1 MQITKVV
8 TSVLFLFASLFSLGQ
23 TKPFEGV
30 IKLKVDLK
38 SKSPDMGE
46 DAMKVIFGVSP
57 DVTVYTKKNK
67 QRHSSSAGDS
77 YYLGDQKKLYMK
89 FRNVDTLYVVDYS
102 KSSPK
107 PTSTG
112 KTAEKKNI
120 AGYECE
126 VFSTKGEDGTRK
138 FYYSAQLPI
147 DPELF
152 KGMEIGNYDI
162 YAKATS
168 SMWLALEEE
177 SDIYK
182 VYQEAVSVT
191 PKPVDDSVF
200 KLPSL
205 PQAPY
210 EIEKILITPTYDRN
224 GGWASYLQKNL
235 DVDLAAKYVKIPR
248 GETSGLQSVLVKFL
262 VTDKGIVENARV
274 VNTKDVHPKLAQ
286 EALRVVNESGRWTPA
301 SIYGIKIPY
310 TMQQPVTFVIS
321 KN

>member
-1 MQITKVV
+1 MRIKCTAL
-8 TSVLFLFASLFSLGQ
+8 VLFLFSTFYSFGQ
-23 TKPFEGV
+23 TKTFEGI

-38 SKSPDMGE
+38 SKSPDMGDE
-46 DAMKVIFGVSP
+46 AMKVVLGVSP
-57 DVTVYTKKNK
+57 DVTVYTKNDN
-67 QRHSSSAGDS
+67 QRYTGSAGDS
-77 YYLGDQKKLYMK
+77 YYLGDDKKLYIK
-89 FRNVDTLYVVDYS
+89 FRKVDTLYVIDYS

-112 KTAEKKNI
+112 KTSEKKNI
-120 AGYECE
+120 AGYDCE
-126 VFSTKGEDGTRK
+126 VFFMKGEDGMQK
-138 FYYSAQLPI
+138 FYYSPQLPI
-147 DPELF
+147 APGLYKDMEL
-152 KGMEIGNYDI
+152 GNHRI
-162 YAKATS
+162 YGEATS

-177 SDIYK
+177 SKIYK
-182 VYQEAVSVT
+182 SYQEAISVT
-191 PKPVDDSVF
+191 PQAIDDSVF

-210 EIEKILITPTYDRN
+210 EIERVLITPTYDRN
-224 GGWASYLQKNL
+224 GGWAEYLRKNL
-235 DVDLAAKYVKIPR
+235 DADLAARIVKIPR
-248 GETSGLQSVLVKFL
+248 GETSGLQSVLVKFQ

-274 VNTKDVHPKLAQ
+274 VNSKDVHPKLAQ

>member
-1 MQITKVV
+1 MRIAITTLV
-8 TSVLFLFASLFSLGQ
+8 SFLFSFYSYSQ

-57 DVTVYTKKNK
+57 DVTVYTKNNK
-67 QRHSSSAGDS
+67 QRHTSSAGDS
-77 YYLGDQKKLYMK
+77 YYMGDHKKLYMK

-102 KSSPK
+102 KASPK
-107 PTSTG
+107 PTSAG
-112 KTAEKKNI
+112 KGSEKKNI
-120 AGYECE
+120 AGYDCE
-126 VFSTKGEDGTRK
+126 VFSMKGADGTHK
-138 FYYSAQLPI
+138 FYYSTQLPI
-147 DPELF
+147 DPELY
-152 KGMEIGNYDI
+152 KGMEMGNYDM

-168 SMWLALEEE
+168 SMWLGLEEE

-210 EIEKILITPTYDRN
+210 EIERLLITPTYDRN

-235 DVDLAAKYVKIPR
+235 DVDLAAKYVRIPR

-274 VNTKDVHPKLAQ
+274 VNSKDVHSKLAQ

>member
-1 MQITKVV
+1 MRITIA
-8 TSVLFLFASLFSLGQ
+8 TLVLFLFSSFYSYSQ
-23 TKPFEGV
+23 TKTFEGV

-57 DVTVYTKKNK
+57 DVTVYTKNNK
-67 QRHSSSAGDS
+67 QKYTSAAGES

-89 FRNVDTLYVVDYS
+89 FRNVDTLYVADYS

-107 PTSTG
+107 PTSSG
-112 KTAEKKNI
+112 KTSEKKNI
-120 AGYECE
+120 AGYDCE
-126 VFSTKGEDGTRK
+126 VFSMKGADGTRK
-138 FYYSAQLPI
+138 YYYTSQLPM
-147 DPELF
+147 DPGLY
-152 KGMEIGNYDI
+152 KDQEIGNFHI
-162 YAKATS
+162 YGSATS

-182 VYQEAVSVT
+182 NYQEAVSVT
-191 PKPVDDSVF
+191 PKSIDDSEF

-205 PQAPY
+205 PQVPY
-210 EIEKILITPTYDRN
+210 EIERLLITPTYDRN
-224 GGWASYLQKNL
+224 GGWAAYLQKNL

-248 GETSGLQSVLVKFL
+248 GETSGVQSVLVKFL

-301 SIYGIKIPY
+301 TIYGIKIPF

-321 KN
+321 K